1 MKRVPKILLIVF
13 SVVLVV
19 VGAATF
25 FNRADA
31 SKDSEVPSVIVT
43 RGSITD
49 KALAVGTIE
58 PRVQISVKSQ
68 LSGVVS
74 RQFAEP
80 GELVRQGQPLLEVRP
95 TPTPQEIVDAR
106 RQIELREIELASVKR
121 EYERQKGLADK
132 QLISSADF
140 ETVQRRLAEAEVQV
154 KMAVERLELLQS
166 GRIANEVAT
175 VIRAPITGFVLD
187 KNVEIGDPVV
197 PLTSFQEGTVLMTM
211 ADMSDLIFRGTV
223 DEIDVGRLVE
233 GMPVEIRVG
242 ALPRRRVEGELS
254 KIWLKARTQ
263 ENSTVFPI
271 EIALGNMKE
280 VVENGAADE
289 NAAPIPSN
297 ATLRAG
303 YSANAEVIVASREDV
318 LLVPER
324 VISFE
329 GGQAFVDVLFDDGS
343 IDRRMIQTG
352 LSDAIQIEVLSGLTE
367 GERLRERPVRQIQ

>member
-1 MKRVPKILLIVF
+1 MKRALKVTLAVGAV
-13 SVVLVV
+13 SLVV
-19 VGAATF
+19 GGSAAF
-25 FNRADA
+25 FSRGDTDPSA
-31 SKDSEVPSVIVT
+31 SVATVEVSRGTIV
-43 RGSITD
+43 D

-80 GELVRQGQPLLEVRP
+80 GELVRAGQPLLEVRP
-95 TPTPQEIVDAR
+95 TPTPQEVVDAK
-106 RQIELREIELASVKR
+106 RQVELREIELASIQR
-121 EYERQKGLADK
+121 DYDRQKALSDK
-132 QLISSADF
+132 GLISSQDF
-140 ETVQRRLAEAEVQV
+140 ETVQRRLDESKLQVAMAAE
-154 KMAVERLELLQS
+154 KLELLQS
-166 GRIANEVAT
+166 GRISSEVAT

-242 ALPRRRVEGELS
+242 ALPRARVEGDLQ
-254 KIWLKARTQ
+254 KIWLKARKQ
-263 ENSTVFPI
+263 DNSTVFPI
-271 EIALGNMKE
+271 EIGLGGVTE
-280 VVENGAADE
+280 LGEADDE
-289 NAAPIPSN
+289 TPMPSA

-318 LLVPER
+318 LTLPER
-324 VISFE
+324 VIHFE
-329 GGQAFVDVLFDDGS
+329 NGSTYVDVHLADGTAE
-343 IDRRMIQTG
+343 RRAIQTG
-352 LSDAIQIEVLSGLTE
+352 LSDAIHIEVVSGLEE
-367 GERLRERPVRQIQ
+367 GDRVREKEVKQIQ